1 MFRSKLSQNKQTLSA
16 ATSENKFLHWC
27 FVYTFLFLVQL
38 IWIFF
43 FFLLFVNLTTIEVMP
58 VLISGHL
65 LYFFVVLEM
74 HYFFFFC
81 YGVVFKSTSYVLFG
95 NNHHSI
101 IINTIIILNIKDKV
115 LMRLYIYLYIYRH
128 INTDTEIFSPLN
140 VVHTYWNIHPTPYSS
155 LCVS

>member
-1 MFRSKLSQNKQTLSA
+1 M
-16 ATSENKFLHWC
+16 SENKFLHWC

-43 FFLLFVNLTTIEVMP
+43 FFLLFVNLTAIEVMP

-74 HYFFFFC
+74 HYFFFC